1 LEAVKPLSLGAPSNL
16 ATRLERGRMTI
27 KRRKECSVKK
37 RSLAVPRSCNGRF
50 GGDLESL
57 DEIEKKAAV
66 ISIVE
71 IQELCSRG

>member
-1 LEAVKPLSLGAPSNL
+1 
-16 ATRLERGRMTI
+16 MTI